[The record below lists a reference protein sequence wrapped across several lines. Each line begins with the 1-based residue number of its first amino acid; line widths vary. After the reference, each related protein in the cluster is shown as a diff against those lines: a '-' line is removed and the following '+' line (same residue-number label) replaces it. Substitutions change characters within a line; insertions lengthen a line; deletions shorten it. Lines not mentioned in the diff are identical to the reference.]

1 MLRLLSLCQALK
13 SPGTDWRIVMDAMET
28 RRNAI
33 VELINEKGTI
43 SFSQIKDAFPHVSE
57 MTLRTDLKLLDEAKR
72 ILRIHG
78 GAKSVQVIIGTD
90 DFLNRKSVRNIPE
103 KQKIAEKA
111 LTLLREDTTVF
122 LDSGS
127 TATMFARYFPDQSN
141 LIYTTGLSC
150 ATELANLSKPTV
162 MLPGGRLNRYS
173 QSVFGFS
180 AIKEL
185 ERVNFHQAF
194 LGITGFH
201 PLAGFTCGINDEA
214 CLKQTAIRRSEQV
227 VLLLDSSKIGVK
239 CSFGVCGFEDVDI
252 LVSDGKLPKD
262 FLEECK
268 KYGVT
273 VL

>member
-1 MLRLLSLCQALK
+1 
-13 SPGTDWRIVMDAMET
+13 MDSMET

-33 VELINEKGTI
+33 VELINEKGTV
-43 SFSQIKDAFPHVSE
+43 SFSQLKDAFPNVSE

-78 GAKSVQVIIGTD
+78 GARSVQVIIGTD

-111 LTLLREDTTVF
+111 LTLLHPDTTIF

-127 TATMFARYFPDQSN
+127 TTTMFARQFPDQSN

-150 ATELANLSKPTV
+150 ATELANLSKPIV

-173 QSVFGFS
+173 QSIFGFS

-185 ERVNFHQAF
+185 ERINFHQVF

-201 PLAGFTCGINDEA
+201 YSAGFTGGINEEVI
-214 CLKQTAIRRSEQV
+214 LKQTAIRQSEQV
-227 VLLLDSSKIGVK
+227 IALMDSSKIGVK
-239 CSFGVCGFEDVDI
+239 CSFGVCGLADI
-252 LVSDGKLPKD
+252 DIVVSDGKLPEE
-262 FLEECK
+262 FLAECR

>member
-1 MLRLLSLCQALK
+1 
-13 SPGTDWRIVMDAMET
+13 MDSMET

-33 VELINEKGTI
+33 VELINEAGTV
-43 SFSQIKDAFPHVSE
+43 SFSQIKHAFPHVSE

-90 DFLNRKSVRNIPE
+90 DFLNRKAVRNIPE
-103 KQKIAEKA
+103 KKLIAEKA
-111 LTLLREDTTVF
+111 LRVLRSDTTLY

-127 TATMFARYFPDQSN
+127 TATMLARHFPDQSN

-150 ATELANLSKPTV
+150 ATELANLTKPTV
-162 MLPGGRLNRYS
+162 MLPGGKLNRYS

-201 PLAGFTCGINDEA
+201 PSAGFTCGINDEA
-214 CLKQTAIRRSEQV
+214 LLKQTAIRQSEQIIM
-227 VLLLDSSKIGVK
+227 LMDSSKIGVK
-239 CSFGVCGFEDVDI
+239 CSFGVCRLSEVN
-252 LVSDGKLPKD
+252 LVISDGKLPED